1 MDRLHGPHTG
11 LRVSYYIASSLQV
24 EGETVNMAKIELSDL
39 NSCLF
44 NARELSSE
52 ELAALKASIRH
63 FSHTL
68 EGWQQEVGYRLATT
82 ITVNRQGS
90 RIVGGHQRV
99 KALLSLGQTWIHSD
113 DITWVDMK
121 PDGAEE
127 KALNLTLNNP
137 HNQGDFTS
145 EALPLIEELQGGFPD
160 HTADL
165 DLDGLLDDLRTTLL
179 GARHSGAPFVEKEI
193 PEAWQ
198 VLVECAD
205 EQQQRKV
212 YDQMSKE
219 GYRCRVL
226 TL

>member
-1 MDRLHGPHTG
+1 
-11 LRVSYYIASSLQV
+11 
-24 EGETVNMAKIELSDL
+24 MAKIELSDL

-44 NARELSSE
+44 SPRELSSE

-68 EGWQQEVGYRLATT
+68 EGWQPEVGYRLATT

-145 EALPLIEELQGGFPD
+145 EALPLVEGLLADLPEL
-160 HTADL
+160 TADL
-165 DLDGLLDDLRTTLL
+165 DLERLLEDIACASAVDERNLHNFDVSPPDGRAWVL
-179 GARHSGAPFVEKEI
+179 ASGMESDIA
-193 PEAWQ
+193 Q
-198 VLVECAD
+198 VLAVMRQWVHRNGRPVRVEYT
-205 EQQQRKV
+205 RK
-212 YDQMSKE
+212 DDS
-219 GYRCRVL
+219 
-226 TL
+226 T